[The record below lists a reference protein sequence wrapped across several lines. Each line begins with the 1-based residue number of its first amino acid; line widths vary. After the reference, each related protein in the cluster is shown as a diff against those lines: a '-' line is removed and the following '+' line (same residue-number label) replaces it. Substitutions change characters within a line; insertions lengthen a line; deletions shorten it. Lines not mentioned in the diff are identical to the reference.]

1 MYWCRAG
8 TLHYGSF
15 PLLRTCLHTLIS
27 HTTSAMSSQRASWKR
42 EPVPHAVTNFVERS
56 IKHVC
61 NFTHFSILSVIE
73 RRTEKLVLRI
83 CHSTCFLTQAED
95 TSRLRRIC
103 LQKSSWL
110 HAALL
115 VRMYTSGC
123 VTTKK
128 HFKPEPYIDWNHYY

>member
-73 RRTEKLVLRI
+73 RRTEKLV
-83 CHSTCFLTQAED
+83 
-95 TSRLRRIC
+95 RRIC

-128 HFKPEPYIDWNHYY
+128 HFESTLT